1 MVKLNT
7 TPIKSIRKFCIDCQG
22 GSFKEVRLCT
32 AHDCPLYAYRMGTR
46 PSQETLDT
54 LKAFYEENPEL
65 AQGFW

>member
-1 MVKLNT
+1 MDKPYK

-32 AHDCPLYAYRMGTR
+32 SRDCPLYAYRMGTR

-54 LKAFYEENPEL
+54 LKAFYENNPEL
-65 AQGFW
+65 A